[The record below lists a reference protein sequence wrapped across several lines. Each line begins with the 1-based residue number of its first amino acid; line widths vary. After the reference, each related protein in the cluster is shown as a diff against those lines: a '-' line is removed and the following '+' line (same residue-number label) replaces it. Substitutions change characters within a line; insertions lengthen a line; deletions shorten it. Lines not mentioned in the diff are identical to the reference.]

1 MVKKKRVIGFCHAA
15 AARYKWKL
23 NEKSKRFW
31 MTLMWEMRRMH
42 ADVVY
47 FRCDEVEALGYFQL
61 SNMR

>member
-1 MVKKKRVIGFCHAA
+1 
-15 AARYKWKL
+15 
-23 NEKSKRFW
+23 